1 MIWLEKYKTIIITGI
16 VAVLAVFLFISK
28 PKDEMAAGNELQVLM
43 EEQPDADFQ
52 KEEREEKA
60 GPVLVDVKGAV
71 PVPGLYKMEEGDR
84 VLDAIEQAGGLLDA
98 ADEKQVNFAQK
109 VYDEMVIY
117 IPKKGEPMEDIPQ
130 MAITPSVGQG
140 NGNGMVNINKADL
153 SELQTLSGI
162 GPAKAQAI
170 IDYREQDGPFKQAED
185 LKNVSG
191 IGEKTFEKLQ
201 ESISVN

>member
-117 IPKKGEPMEDIPQ
+117 IPEKGEPMEDIPQ
-130 MAITPSVGQG
+130 MAITPSSGQG
-140 NGNGMVNINKADL
+140 NGNGKVNINKADL

-170 IDYREQDGPFKQAED
+170 IDYREQDGPFKQVED